1 MKKIA
6 ITQQDPGT
14 GGVDSL
20 TGFNL
25 ESLSTYR
32 EAFVL
37 TQKSNIEYCFLL
49 NSYITVEVSHP
60 CNFFDKMIEKSLIG
74 IHLKDSFNQ
83 TNSIEINNSLKFL
96 NEFTWIPQ

>member
-74 IHLKDSFNQ
+74 IYYITLKVPSTVMHFNCFIQ
-83 TNSIEINNSLKFL
+83 ASLDRYM
-96 NEFTWIPQ
+96 T